1 MHKIDQ
7 RLRRRQRRRH
17 GVDDASPPASALAS
31 VSGPPPPPPPPP
43 LAVDPEAHARP
54 GKLALRPIG
63 AAELTALL
71 APSERVLLTKVDTE
85 GAELAV
91 LGALEPLLPRTEH
104 LIVEVAPGW
113 WELYRNRT
121 ARSGR
126 GGERHTT
133 RGDGHAPL
141 TSEVAASM
149 QLRANGAQQLSRLL
163 TPQSKGGWGFAA
175 ALTSNGR
182 HFTDAATFHEF
193 IVHMGSN
200 GYWHQRSASRGRTP
214 DCVRRPSRRRCES
227 SVENVHVDRGRVVFS
242 RRRHGGKG
250 AAHHLQTAAI
260 VGAAVTMRAAMTPS
274 RSSAIGHDER
284 SPRWPH
290 DKEGWRLSLVESRI
304 ENATRTAER
313 FRSLFGPIEEK
324 RARVA
329 CALLGLRTLDTD
341 TCAHP
346 SPDPRVHG
354 PGAIEYNAAGQNR

>member
-1 MHKIDQ
+1 VKQVFRLVLMGCSSAHTVVDVGANTGYYSMASAAFGCRVLAFEAQPGCRQWWEAARLANDANVTRANGVGGPFSYFDTSRVKLVTRPVSAHPATVEIDQWACWVMHKIDQ

-200 GYWHQRSASRGRTP
+200 GYWHQQDVWFSRDAATVARARLIICKQQQSSVRASR
-214 DCVRRPSRRRCES
+214 
-227 SVENVHVDRGRVVFS
+227 
-242 RRRHGGKG
+242 
-250 AAHHLQTAAI
+250 
-260 VGAAVTMRAAMTPS
+260 
-274 RSSAIGHDER
+274 
-284 SPRWPH
+284 
-290 DKEGWRLSLVESRI
+290 
-304 ENATRTAER
+304 
-313 FRSLFGPIEEK
+313 
-324 RARVA
+324 
-329 CALLGLRTLDTD
+329 CALR
-341 TCAHP
+341 
-346 SPDPRVHG
+346 
-354 PGAIEYNAAGQNR
+354 